1 MRLVRLFALALA
13 GALVAASAVI
23 ATPAS
28 AQSLLYRPPN
38 LSGTWVPAGGVLQFN
53 FLHRF
58 TVAPAPTHKVT
69 NYPTFTF
76 ALGLGHGLALGT
88 LYATSS
94 TLVPGNAKPNEFELY
109 GRVRFGADEGTNG
122 IAVAVTPAFNTA
134 ARSFDGEVAV
144 DVTRGAFTLSVAG
157 RGIAKS
163 RGDDSARVAV
173 AGGASFRLNDFVA
186 IDGDVA
192 QLLGAGT
199 DPAWSAGL
207 SVVIPGSP
215 HTFSLHASTSTSTTI
230 QGASLG
236 VGRVIYGFEFTIPI
250 HFSRFAPWFR
260 RRTKPTGERAVAVN
274 VPFMNAAAQ
283 VTVQEYRFAADSVT
297 ITAGQSVSWTNH
309 DQVAHTVTFES
320 GDVPSSG
327 DIVAHATYAA
337 TFARPGVYRYHCAP
351 HPMMKGV
358 VVVK

>member
-1 MRLVRLFALALA
+1 MHVVRLFAVAALT
-13 GALVAASAVI
+13 ALVPS
-23 ATPAS
+23 AS

-58 TVAPAPTHKVT
+58 IVAPAPTHKVT

-76 ALGLGHGLALGT
+76 ALGLGHGWSFGT
-88 LYATSS
+88 LYATNS
-94 TLVPGNAKPNEFELY
+94 TLVLGNTRPNEFELF
-109 GRVRFGADEGTNG
+109 GRLRLGAAEGANG
-122 IAVAVTPAFNTA
+122 VSVAVKPAYNTA
-134 ARSFDGEVAV
+134 AQSVDGELAI
-144 DVTRGAFTLSVAG
+144 DLTRGPFTVSVAG

-163 RGDDSARVAV
+163 RGDDSGRMAV

-199 DPAWSAGL
+199 DAAWSAGV

-215 HTFSLHASTSTSTTI
+215 HTFSLHASNASSTTI
-230 QGASLG
+230 QGASIG
-236 VGRVIYGFEFTIPI
+236 VGTVIYGFEFTIPI
-250 HFSRFAPWFR
+250 RFSRFAPWFG
-260 RRTKPTGERAVAVN
+260 RRTRTTGERAVPID

-297 ITAGQSVSWTNH
+297 ITAGQTVSWTNH

-320 GDVPSSG
+320 GGVTSSG
-327 DIVAHATYAA
+327 DIATNATFAA
-337 TFARPGVYRYHCAP
+337 TFDRPGVYRYHCAP
-351 HPMMKGV
+351 HPMMRGV